1 MVTRAP
7 HTSGFRHEALL
18 YAGEE
23 GFVEG
28 TVPFIHDGLAA
39 GEPVVAMVSSE
50 KADLIRDQLGRAAD
64 EVRFADMREVGAN
77 PAHIIPEWLRFV
89 AELSAPGRGIR
100 GIGEPIWPDRSQA
113 ELVECQRHEALL
125 NVAFADG
132 SPLFLLCPYDTE
144 ALEPSVIEEA
154 HRSHPLVVEEGAHRA
169 SVAYRGT
176 EEASA
181 PFAEPLAEPPAGAAE
196 LAFEGPNLEPVRNFA
211 AVRAAG
217 AGLGAARRAALVL
230 AVNEMASN
238 SVRHGGGRGVLR
250 VWREE
255 DAIVAEVRDSGQIE
269 EP

>member
-144 ALEPSVIEEA
+144 APEPSE
-154 HRSHPLVVEEGAHRA
+154 
-169 SVAYRGT
+169 
-176 EEASA
+176 
-181 PFAEPLAEPPAGAAE
+181 
-196 LAFEGPNLEPVRNFA
+196 
-211 AVRAAG
+211 
-217 AGLGAARRAALVL
+217 
-230 AVNEMASN
+230 
-238 SVRHGGGRGVLR
+238 
-250 VWREE
+250 
-255 DAIVAEVRDSGQIE
+255 IE
-269 EP
+269 EPHAGRRPPRRVRQGGHGLWLVNQLSDLMQLRTFAAGSVVRVHFRF

>member
-1 MVTRAP
+1 MVARAP

-39 GEPVVAMVSSE
+39 
-50 KADLIRDQLGRAAD
+50 
-64 EVRFADMREVGAN
+64 GAN

-144 ALEPSVIEEA
+144 APEPSE
-154 HRSHPLVVEEGAHRA
+154 
-169 SVAYRGT
+169 
-176 EEASA
+176 
-181 PFAEPLAEPPAGAAE
+181 
-196 LAFEGPNLEPVRNFA
+196 
-211 AVRAAG
+211 
-217 AGLGAARRAALVL
+217 
-230 AVNEMASN
+230 
-238 SVRHGGGRGVLR
+238 
-250 VWREE
+250 
-255 DAIVAEVRDSGQIE
+255 IE
-269 EP
+269 EPHAGRRPPRRVRQGGHGLWLVNQLSDLMQLRTFAAGSVVRVHFRF